1 VALINRFT
9 RLVKA
14 DLHTVIEQFEEPMML
29 LKQSLRE
36 MEEVIQQEQKQ
47 LKQYQQQQSQTGAH
61 RVHLETI
68 ITESS
73 SKLETCF
80 NADNEVLAR
89 TLIRRK
95 LEAEQRL
102 NRLKEKQTK
111 IGQMAEEVQ
120 QRINDQQPKLES
132 MQQELA
138 LLNIEKPRTATAS
151 SSGDDWFQT
160 AVSDADVEVA
170 LLHEKAQR
178 SAS

>member
-1 VALINRFT
+1 MALINRFT
-9 RLVKA
+9 RLLKA

-29 LKQSLRE
+29 LKQALRE
-36 MEEVIQQEQKQ
+36 MEEVIQQEQQQ
-47 LKQYQQQQSQTGAH
+47 LKHCQHQQSQTGAH
-61 RVHLETI
+61 IVHLETLI
-68 ITESS
+68 AESS
-73 SKLETCF
+73 DKLETCF

-89 TLIRRK
+89 VLIRRK

-102 NRLKEKQTK
+102 IRLKEKQTK
-111 IGQMAEEVQ
+111 IGKMADEVQ
-120 QRINDQQPKLES
+120 QRISEQQPKLET

-138 LLNIEKPRTATAS
+138 LLNIEKPNTPTAS
-151 SSGDDWFQT
+151 ASSDDWLQT

>member
-9 RLVKA
+9 RLLKA

-36 MEEVIQQEQKQ
+36 MEEVVQQEQQQ
-47 LKQYQQQQSQTGAH
+47 LKHSQQQQSQTDAH
-61 RVHLETI
+61 IARLETLVL
-68 ITESS
+68 ESS

-80 NADNEVLAR
+80 GAGNETLAR
-89 TLIRRK
+89 ALIRQK

-102 NRLKEKQTK
+102 NRLKEKREK
-111 IGQMAEEVQ
+111 IGKMAEEIQ
-120 QRINDQQPKLES
+120 QRVNEQQPKLE
-132 MQQELA
+132 MMRQELA
-138 LLNIEKPRTATAS
+138 LLNIEKPHSATAS
-151 SSGDDWFQT
+151 DRTDDWFQT

-178 SAS
+178 SAP